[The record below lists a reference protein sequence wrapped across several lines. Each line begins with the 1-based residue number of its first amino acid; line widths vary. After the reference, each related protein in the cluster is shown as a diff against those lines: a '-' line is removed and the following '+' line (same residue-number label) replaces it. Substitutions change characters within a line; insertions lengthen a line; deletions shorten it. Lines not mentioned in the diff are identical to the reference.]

1 MEEPMELAAK
11 SKSLGSLEAALK
23 NMQSSANQEQLSEK
37 GRAHYSHDAKART
50 ETEKEAQNVVDSDRD
65 EMMHAIHNMEQAST
79 LITNATKNQ
88 TKAKSLAIS
97 LVEEAQSQAHYAM
110 EDKTM
115 AATHDFEHSLSAIKG
130 ASSQSDMER
139 LRKVARQKSETLHKL
154 KDEEDR
160 DARERL
166 NKKRDAQRDEV
177 RRSYHKAREAAS
189 HVLTDGNR
197 LENAQRRSGEKESV
211 YEGQQLRNEMFAE
224 RSRDKAQDHQEQA
237 RDAVENIY
245 ERAQDYFQSS
255 SRKTVK
261 QLSVRANGQWK

>member
-1 MEEPMELAAK
+1 
-11 SKSLGSLEAALK
+11 
-23 NMQSSANQEQLSEK
+23 MQSSASQEQSSEK
-37 GRAHYSHDAKART
+37 GRAQYSHDAKARM

-65 EMMHAIHNMEQAST
+65 EMMNAIHNMEQAST
-79 LITNATKNQ
+79 LITNAAKNQ

-97 LVEEAQSQAHYAM
+97 LVEEAQSQAHHAM

-177 RRSYHKAREAAS
+177 RRSYHRAREAAS

-255 SRKTVK
+255 SRK
-261 QLSVRANGQWK
+261 